1 MSSEYR
7 IYWQPGCS
15 SCLRAKEFLK
25 SHAIPFESI
34 NVLKHEAA
42 QEELAALGARAI
54 PVVAREGEFVFAQDL
69 NDLADFLGV
78 AAGNKRLPA
87 AELVEKLDLVLA
99 AAQRYA
105 RQLPGAALDTG
116 LPGRQRSYRDL
127 AYHIFMIPEGFLEA
141 VQGGELKFSQF
152 EKTPPADMRSGEQ
165 LAQFGQTVR
174 DRFAAWWAGAG
185 EAGLPNSVETYYGT
199 QPTDGVLERTAWHA
213 AQHTRQLMAVLSQ
226 IGISVDGALGE
237 RELAGL
243 PLPDEVYDDEVS
255 LSGAD

>member
-1 MSSEYR
+1 MSSKYK

-34 NVLKHEAA
+34 NVREYEGA

-54 PVVAREGEFVFAQDL
+54 PVVAREGAFVFAQDL

-78 AAGNKRLPA
+78 AAGHKRLPA
-87 AELVEKLDLVLA
+87 ADLVEKLDLVLE

-105 RQLPGAALDTG
+105 RQLPDAALDTG
-116 LPGRQRSYRDL
+116 LPGRQRTYRDL
-127 AYHIFMIPEGFLEA
+127 AYHVFMIPEGFLDA
-141 VQGGELKFSQF
+141 VNGGELRFDHF

-165 LAQFGQTVR
+165 LAQFGQAVR
-174 DRFAAWWAGAG
+174 DRFAAWWAGARD
-185 EAGLPNSVETYYGT
+185 ARLPPSVDTYYGT

-213 AQHTRQLMAVLSQ
+213 AQHTRQLMAVLGQ
-226 IGISVDGALGE
+226 IGISADGALGE

-255 LSGAD
+255 LSGTD